1 MKIKVSAIQM
11 SMSWDIE
18 KNISKAI
25 SYVRDAAA
33 KGANIILLPELFKTP
48 YFCQKEK
55 YDYFNLTTQEM
66 YQSRI
71 PDCEYPLCV
80 NEFYNYFGGYRF

>member
-33 KGANIILLPELFKTP
+33 KGANINLEPNIEDLNIGQNQEN
-48 YFCQKEK
+48 YIEK
-55 YDYFNLTTQEM
+55 YLSELSDIKDTTS
-66 YQSRI
+66 SRDVQI
-71 PDCEYPLCV
+71 MSMLE
-80 NEFYNYFGGYRF
+80 